1 MLPTGTVT
9 FLFTDIEG
17 SSQLWEKHPEGMK
30 GALAKHDAIL
40 RSAIESDHGHVLKST
55 GDGVCAVFGTA
66 LEAVKAAISA
76 QQSLQ
81 AQPTQLEIKVRM
93 GIHTGEAELREQDYF
108 GSALNRA
115 ARIMSIGHGGQIL
128 LSGITASLVR
138 EQLAQNTQVTD
149 LGEHLLKGLSIPEQI
164 WQLAAPGLCAE
175 FPALQSLSVLPNNL
189 PIQLSS
195 FVGREKEKVEIKAML
210 ASARLVTL
218 TGSGGTGKTRLTI
231 EVGADELTSF
241 PNGVWLIELAPLS
254 DPSQIIPALAKT
266 FGLQELPF
274 SSLAELVSDYLRDKK
289 ILMIF
294 DNCEHLIEDCARL
307 VNDLLHQCPELKV
320 LASSREALGI
330 TGESSFRIPS
340 LVESESICLFEERA
354 RAVNAKFALTS
365 ANTGFV
371 AQICSRLD
379 GIPLAIELA
388 AARTKL
394 LSPEQIAV
402 RLDDR
407 FRLLVGGSRT
417 ALPRQQTLRALID
430 WSYDLLSEEERR
442 LLRTASVFVGGWTL
456 DALEAVADDPTA
468 LEHLELLVNKSLVIT
483 EERPEEMRY
492 SMLETIRQYAREKL
506 FDLQQGSQ
514 ARDRHLVYYDE
525 LSEQMWEAF
534 RSAEMAAWRERAEDE
549 IENFRAAMEW
559 GLDQHVETAL
569 HLAANFCIVS
579 AWIGSQQPEALA
591 LLSSTIE
598 RFQRL
603 PEVDEDKKYRQNLLA
618 KAFFMQG
625 LVGLSVG
632 GFKLSLKPLQE
643 AIAFA
648 RLAGD
653 KRMLGYSLEMYYSA
667 YAFNESSGGIEEAK
681 EGFAIFSEIDDNWGM
696 DMALVNMGRIA
707 ARQGDLGESQKYFGK
722 LKERLKDAPIPFTSA
737 MSFFMLG
744 LEERAEGQLEI
755 ARGHFEEG
763 RNIFRLLGHKGF
775 ETAMTS
781 EIGHIARMKGDISQ
795 AKEIYRQTILAFQEL
810 GNRPAV
816 AHQLE
821 CFGIIAVAEADSP
834 RAGKLLGA
842 AEALRERI
850 ESPMTDFERNEYDQA
865 VARLRALLPEA
876 EFKTLWAEGRSMT
889 REQAIRLALS

>member
-17 SSQLWEKHPEGMK
+17 STQLWEKNPEGMK

-40 RSAIESDHGHVLKST
+40 RSSIESEHGHVLKTT

-76 QQSLQ
+76 QHSLQ
-81 AQPTQLEIKVRM
+81 AHPTELEIKVRM

-108 GSALNRA
+108 GQALNRT
-115 ARIMSIGHGGQIL
+115 ARIMSIGHGEQIL
-128 LSGITASLVR
+128 LSGTTASLVR
-138 EQLAQNTQVTD
+138 EQLPQNTQVTD

-164 WQLAAPGLCAE
+164 WQLVAPGLTVE

-189 PIQLSS
+189 PIQLTS

-210 ASARLVTL
+210 ESARLVTL

-231 EVGADELTSF
+231 EVGAEELTSF
-241 PNGVWLIELAPLS
+241 ANGVWLIELAPLA

-274 SSLAELVSDYLRDKK
+274 STLAELVSDYLRDKK
-289 ILMIF
+289 ILLLL
-294 DNCEHLIEDCARL
+294 DNCEHLIDACARL

-330 TGESSFRIPS
+330 SGESSYRIPS
-340 LVESESICLFEERA
+340 LVESESIRLFEERA
-354 RAVNAKFALTS
+354 CAVNPKFALTTG
-365 ANTGFV
+365 NTGFV

-394 LSPEQIAV
+394 LSAEQIAK

-430 WSYDLLSEEERR
+430 WSYDLLPEEERQ

-456 DALEAVADDPTA
+456 EALEAVADDPNT
-468 LEHLELLVNKSLVIT
+468 LEHLEQLVNKSLVIT
-483 EERPEEMRY
+483 EECAEEMRY

-506 FDLQQGSQ
+506 FDAQQGSL
-514 ARDRHLVYYDE
+514 ARDRHFAYYDD
-525 LSEQMWEAF
+525 LSEQLWEAF
-534 RSAEMAAWRERAEDE
+534 RSAEMAAWRERAGDE

-559 GLDQHVETAL
+559 GLEQHVEAAL

-579 AWIGSQQPEALA
+579 AWTGSQQPEALA

-603 PEVDEDKKYRQNLLA
+603 PEVEENKNHRQNLLA
-618 KAFFMQG
+618 KAFFIQG

-653 KRMLGYSLEMYYSA
+653 KKLLGYSLEMYYSA
-667 YAFNESSGGIEEAK
+667 YAFNDASGGIEEAR
-681 EGFAIFSEIDDNWGM
+681 EGFAIFSEIDDNWGKN
-696 DMALVNMGRIA
+696 MAIMNMGRIA
-707 ARQGDLGESQKYFGK
+707 ARQGDLDESQKYFGM
-722 LKERLKDAPIPFTSA
+722 LKERLKDAPIPFTAA

-744 LEERAEGQLEI
+744 LEERAQGQLEF

-763 RNIFRLLGHKGF
+763 RRIFKLLGHKGF

-781 EIGHIARMKGDISQ
+781 EIGHIARMTGDVSQ
-795 AKEIYRQTILAFQEL
+795 AKEIYRQTILSFQDL

-821 CFGIIAVAEADSP
+821 CFAFITLTEAEPQRAV
-834 RAGKLLGA
+834 KLLGA
-842 AEALRERI
+842 AEALREKI
-850 ESPMTDFERNEYDQA
+850 ESPMTDFERSEYDQA
-865 VARLRALLPEA
+865 VARLRSLLPEA
-876 EFKTLWAEGRSMT
+876 EFKTQWAEGRSLTM
-889 REQAIRLALS
+889 EQAIRLALS

>member
-17 SSQLWEKHPEGMK
+17 STQLWEKYPEGMK

-40 RSAIESDHGHVLKST
+40 RSAIESEHGHVLKTT

-66 LEAVKAAISA
+66 LEAVKAAVSA
-76 QQSLQ
+76 QHSLQ
-81 AQPTQLEIKVRM
+81 AHPTDLEINVRM
-93 GIHTGEAELREQDYF
+93 GVHTGEAELREQDYF
-108 GSALNRA
+108 GGALNRA

-128 LSGITASLVR
+128 LSGTTASLVR
-138 EQLAQNTQVTD
+138 EQLPQNTQVTD

-164 WQLAAPGLCAE
+164 WQLVAPGLTAE

-189 PIQLSS
+189 PIQLTS

-231 EVGADELTSF
+231 EVGAEELTSF
-241 PNGVWLIELAPLS
+241 ANGVWLIELAPLA

-274 SSLAELVSDYLRDKK
+274 SSLAELVSDYLREKK
-289 ILMIF
+289 ILLIF
-294 DNCEHLIEDCARL
+294 DNCEHLIEACARL

-330 TGESSFRIPS
+330 SGESSYRIPS

-354 RAVNAKFALTS
+354 RAVNPKFALTS
-365 ANTGFV
+365 ANAGFV

-394 LSPEQIAV
+394 LSAEQIAK

-430 WSYDLLSEEERR
+430 WSYDLLSEEEKQ
-442 LLRTASVFVGGWTL
+442 LLRTASVFMGGWTL
-456 DALEAVADDPTA
+456 GALEAVADDPNS
-468 LEHLELLVNKSLVIT
+468 LEHLEQLVNKSLVIT
-483 EERPEEMRY
+483 EERAEEMRY

-506 FDLQQGSQ
+506 FDLQQGSL
-514 ARDRHLVYYDE
+514 ARDQHFFYYDE

-534 RSAEMAAWRERAEDE
+534 RSAEMSAWRERAEDE

-559 GLDQHVETAL
+559 GLEQHVEAAL

-603 PEVDEDKKYRQNLLA
+603 PPVEEDNNHRQNLLA
-618 KAFFMQG
+618 KAFFILG

-643 AIAFA
+643 AISYA

-667 YAFNESSGGIEEAK
+667 YAFNDASGGIEEAR
-681 EGFAIFSEIDDNWGM
+681 EGFAIFSEIDDNWGRN
-696 DMALVNMGRIA
+696 MATMNMGRIA
-707 ARQGDLGESQKYFGK
+707 ARQGDLSESQKYFDM
-722 LKERLKDAPIPFTSA
+722 LEERIKDAPIPFTA
-737 MSFFMLG
+737 GMSLFMLG
-744 LEERAEGQLEI
+744 LEERAQGQLEI

-763 RNIFRLLGHKGF
+763 RRLFRLLRHKGF
-775 ETAMTS
+775 ETSMTS
-781 EIGHIARMKGDISQ
+781 EIGHIARMEGDVSQ
-795 AKEIYRQTILAFQEL
+795 AKEIYRQTILSFQEL

-821 CFGIIAVAEADSP
+821 CFALIATAEAEP
-834 RAGKLLGA
+834 QRAVKLLGA
-842 AEALRERI
+842 AEALREKI
-850 ESPMTDFERNEYDQA
+850 ESPMTDFERSEYDQA
-865 VARLRALLPEA
+865 VARLHSLLPEA
-876 EFKTLWAEGRSMT
+876 EFKLLWAEGRSLT
-889 REQAIRLALS
+889 REQAIRLALI